1 MAGSVLVLSGS
12 RDDVSAPLYEGL
24 LLFHLGERAGAERQF
39 KAVLELDPTNASASA
54 YMSLLA
60 LQRGDGAKA
69 RTFATRAVTGGRQMP
84 IAHLANGFALA
95 EGKQVEPAKRSLRDA
110 LTLAPAL
117 LSAEVKLAELELAS
131 NRESARARL
140 VKLAGLDAS
149 YLTTKRLLFITDQR
163 G

>member
-1 MAGSVLVLSGS
+1 
-12 RDDVSAPLYEGL
+12 
-24 LLFHLGERAGAERQF
+24 
-39 KAVLELDPTNASASA
+39 
-54 YMSLLA
+54 
-60 LQRGDGAKA
+60 
-69 RTFATRAVTGGRQMP
+69 MP
-84 IAHLANGFALA
+84 IAHLANGVALA